1 MFAEAV
7 GLDRAAAAECLSERT
22 MKDLV
27 DSQIQEARGY
37 GITGVPTFIIGKYM
51 VVGAQPYS
59 ILKQAFELGL
69 EEEGAG

>member
-1 MFAEAV
+1 
-7 GLDRAAAAECLSERT
+7 
-22 MKDLV
+22 MKDRV

-59 ILKQAFELGL
+59 VLKQAFELGL
-69 EEEGAG
+69 EEAEAS